1 MRYIPAK
8 VVFDDQEKELLKGYM
23 SEWDETGEKRAAID
37 ASAEFDICTVREG
50 DQNVRG
56 FRIEYGRQD
65 RRYADGSSPPYTPQV
80 SYVSFQGFEQYML
93 NQGWVNGKQYQMGFT
108 AKKHEVAT

>member
-1 MRYIPAK
+1 MHYIPAK

-37 ASAEFDICTVREG
+37 ASGEFDICTVREG
-50 DQNVRG
+50 DQYVRG
-56 FRIEYGRQD
+56 FRIDYLTYPNNE
-65 RRYADGSSPPYTPQV
+65 DGGTPAV

-93 NQGWVNGKQYQMGFT
+93 NQGWVNGKQYQMG
-108 AKKHEVAT
+108 

>member
-37 ASAEFDICTVREG
+37 ASGEFDIAPFGKAINMCEVSVLIISHTQTTRTAAHL
-50 DQNVRG
+50 QSLMSR
-56 FRIEYGRQD
+56 FK
-65 RRYADGSSPPYTPQV
+65 GSSSICSTKGG
-80 SYVSFQGFEQYML
+80 S
-93 NQGWVNGKQYQMGFT
+93 T
-108 AKKHEVAT
+108 ANSIR

>member
-37 ASAEFDICTVREG
+37 ASPEFDICTVREG
-50 DQNVRG
+50 DQYVRVSV
-56 FRIEYGRQD
+56 FIISHTQTTRTAAHLQSLMSRFK
-65 RRYADGSSPPYTPQV
+65 GSS
-80 SYVSFQGFEQYML
+80 SICLIKGGS
-93 NQGWVNGKQYQMGFT
+93 T
-108 AKKHEVAT
+108 ASSIR